1 MATTAL
7 QVLEWCLAAADELD
21 DTTGSLNASDTDGYK
36 YRTPGIL
43 TILEAELIKS
53 GDLFSTHEIAN
64 KPAINMLG
72 YTSGMDYVELPD
84 SNGNY
89 EISKEAAGSVQAY
102 YFEVSDD
109 AIVYIEDYTSAWN
122 TLKTVTCTPTAGGF
136 TAYYGVVTPT
146 SGATKSRIR
155 FTGTYRFVFTNYAM
169 FKEAYASDS
178 DVPVYRPW
186 VEKEMPSDFKSIDQ
200 IVEEYPA
207 GMYSKSSA
215 FKWEGK
221 NKLYINY
228 FYEGNI
234 RIVYRP
240 VPSVVAAI
248 GDTLQL
254 DDVTCRTVLVYGL
267 GAELFKEEGK
277 ENNVYSHFLNRYR
290 ELKAFS
296 LIKPPAAEQVIT
308 DFYADV

>member
-1 MATTAL
+1 MSTTAL
-7 QVLEWCLAAADELD
+7 QVLTWCMAHADELD
-21 DTTGSLNASDTDGYK
+21 DTNGALNPSDTDAYQ

-43 TILEAELIKS
+43 TTLQAELIKA

-64 KPAINMLG
+64 YPATNMLG
-72 YTSGMDYVELPD
+72 YASGFDYFELPD
-84 SNGNY
+84 SNSSY
-89 EISKEAAGSVQAY
+89 TVSKEATGSVQAY

-109 AIVYIEDYTSAWN
+109 AVVYIEDYTSAWN
-122 TLKTVTCTPTAGGF
+122 TLKTVTCTPTAGKF

-146 SGATKSRIR
+146 AGATKSRIR
-155 FTGTYRFVFTNYAM
+155 FTCSYRCIFTNYAM
-169 FKEAYASDS
+169 FKEAYAADS

-186 VEKEMPSDFKSIDQ
+186 VEKEMPSDFKNIDQ
-200 IVEEYPA
+200 IVEEYPQM
-207 GMYSKSSA
+207 MYTKSPV

-228 FYEGNI
+228 FYEGSI

-240 VPSVVAAI
+240 IPSVVATI
-248 GDTLQL
+248 NDTLQL
-254 DDVTCRTVLVYGL
+254 DDVTCRTLLVYGL

-290 ELKAFS
+290 ELKAFA
-296 LIKPPAAEQVIT
+296 LIKPPSAEQPIL
-308 DFYADV
+308 DFDADV